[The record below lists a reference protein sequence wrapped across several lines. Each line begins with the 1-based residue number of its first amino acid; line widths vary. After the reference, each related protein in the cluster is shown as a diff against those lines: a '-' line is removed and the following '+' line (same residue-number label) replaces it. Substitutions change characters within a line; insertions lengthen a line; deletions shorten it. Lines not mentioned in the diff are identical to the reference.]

1 MKLKMKKYVFD
12 DCDGNNGDIKIFDTA
27 EEAIAS
33 AKSEWEHLT
42 NMDKAR
48 YRKGNGCFEV
58 YEIEISE
65 SDLQECLEGYGL
77 PINEFLTRNIKN
89 WFENN

>member
-1 MKLKMKKYVFD
+1 MKKYVFD
-12 DCDGNNGDIKIFDTA
+12 DCNGNNGDIKIFDTA
-27 EEAIAS
+27 EEAMVS
-33 AKSEWEHLT
+33 AESEWKYLT

-65 SDLQECLEGYGL
+65 SDLQECLEYYGL
-77 PINEFLTRNIKN
+77 PINEF
-89 WFENN
+89 